1 MSDGKVFKATREIA
15 AKLDSE
21 EIKYSILTGN
31 DSSTVQVKYSGD
43 NFSTL
48 EILFISR
55 DDDNDVAV
63 RAWGFVSG
71 IAKEKRDKMIG
82 VVNAMND
89 RFRYVKFVLDDDDDL
104 NLTYDIPMTV
114 TNVGEVA
121 REIISRFVNIADEAY
136 PEFMKALW
144 A

>member
-55 DDDNDVAV
+55 DDDNDVSVRVIHICKVPDNKLAPMILAV
-63 RAWGFVSG
+63 NECNN
-71 IAKEKRDKMIG
+71 K
-82 VVNAMND
+82 
-89 RFRYVKFVLDDDDDL
+89 FRYVKFVMDKDRDI
-104 NLTYDIPMTV
+104 NLEYDMPLK
-114 TNVGEVA
+114 NNDVGE
-121 REIISRFVNIADEAY
+121 IAVELLIRIMKIMDEAY
-136 PEFMKALW
+136 PIFMKAMY

>member
-71 IAKEKRDKMIG
+71 ISKEKRDKMIG
-82 VVNAMND
+82 VANAMND
-89 RFRYVKFVLDDDDDL
+89 RFRYVKFVLDNDDDL
-104 NLTYDIPMTV
+104 NITYDIPMST